1 MDTPTGL
8 KPLPTINGLR
18 ARITRV
24 EIIPLRIPFRSMH
37 KIAAGPA
44 RGAVD
49 FVVVR
54 LHTDQDVTGVGETQ
68 AWRRHGSSETLAS
81 ITTAIQDHFAPRLI
95 GKSPFDIATLML
107 SLEDAIYHS
116 QYAQAAIA
124 DALYDIQGKMLGV
137 PLYAML
143 GGKCRDRIPM
153 CGLLSIK
160 SKPEE
165 TMADA
170 EKLFAAGY
178 RTFVVKTDDNVDA
191 DVRAVKAVRERFG
204 DDVVIRTDSNAGM
217 TFDSALALLKK
228 IEPYDI
234 QAAEQLLQIWDLDGT
249 AELARR
255 TNIPLLADESI
266 STDHDLLGVIRK
278 RAAGAFQTKVAKNGG
293 IWYTRKLWQLG
304 DAAGMRICPGNHPCA
319 SVATASVAHL
329 AAAWPG
335 TLLEGPF
342 AFGIT
347 ALTDDIVTNPI
358 RVEGN
363 MAIVPDGPGLGVTL
377 DDDKISKLRLDR

>member
-1 MDTPTGL
+1 MDTPAARI
-8 KPLPTINGLR
+8 LPPTAIGLR
-18 ARITRV
+18 AKITRV
-24 EIIPLRIPFRSMH
+24 ETIPLRIPFRALH

-44 RGAVD
+44 RGSVD
-49 FVVVR
+49 FVIVR
-54 LHTDQDVTGVGETQ
+54 LHTDQDVSGIGETQ

-81 ITTAIQDHFAPRLI
+81 VTTAINDHFAPRLI
-95 GKSPFDIATLML
+95 GQSPFDIAAIML
-107 SLEDAIYHS
+107 SLEDAVYHS
-116 QYAQAAIA
+116 HYAQAAVA
-124 DALYDIQGKMLGV
+124 DALLDIQGKMLGV

-143 GGKCRDRIPM
+143 GGKYRDKIPM

-160 SKPEE
+160 PTLEK

-170 EKLFAAGY
+170 EELFASGY

-204 DDVVIRTDSNAGM
+204 NDIAIRTDSNAGM
-217 TFDSALALLKK
+217 TFDSALDLLKR
-228 IEPYDI
+228 IEPFGI

-255 TNIPLLADESI
+255 TDIPLLADESI
-266 STDHDLLGVIRK
+266 ATDHDLLGVIRK
-278 RAAGAFQTKVAKNGG
+278 RAARAFQTKAAKNGG

-304 DAAGMRICPGNHPCA
+304 DAAGMRICPGNHPSA
-319 SVATASVAHL
+319 SIATASVAHL

-335 TLLEGPF
+335 PLLEGPF
-342 AFGIT
+342 AFGVT
-347 ALTDDIVTNPI
+347 VLTDDIVTEPI

-363 MAIVPDGPGLGVTL
+363 HAWVPDGPGLGMTL
-377 DDDKISKLRLDR
+377 DEDKIKKLRLDR